1 MDSSLICSGVIHVR
15 TKMLEEYNLNI
26 IKQEN
31 APFIL
36 DQIQLSES
44 LKRTTWCPLL
54 ELIRLK
60 LKVTK
65 CITGAKKTP
74 FQKLLRSFQLQII
87 VHIKTKEP

>member
-1 MDSSLICSGVIHVR
+1 MDSSLICFGVIHVR

-36 DQIQLSES
+36 DQILLRKL
-44 LKRTTWCPLL
+44 LKKITWFPLL

-65 CITGAKKTP
+65 CITGDKKTP
-74 FQKLLRSFQLQII
+74 FQK
-87 VHIKTKEP
+87 

>member
-1 MDSSLICSGVIHVR
+1 MDSSLICFGVIHVR

-36 DQIQLSES
+36 DQILLRKL
-44 LKRTTWCPLL
+44 LKKITWFPLL

-60 LKVTK
+60 SKVTK
-65 CITGAKKTP
+65 CITGDKKTP
-74 FQKLLRSFQLQII
+74 FQK
-87 VHIKTKEP
+87 